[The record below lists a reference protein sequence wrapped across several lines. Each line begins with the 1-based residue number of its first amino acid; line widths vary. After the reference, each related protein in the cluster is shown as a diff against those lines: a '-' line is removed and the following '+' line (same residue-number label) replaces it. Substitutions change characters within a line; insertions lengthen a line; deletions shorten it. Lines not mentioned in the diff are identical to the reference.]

1 MFRAM
6 FYSCPMKEAIN
17 NEVTIEEMP
26 REALVAFVEFMYT
39 ANVAPK
45 VMRRYAEVLFC
56 AGHKYEVGFLRTLCE
71 KALVS
76 HVGPHNA
83 LAMLSLARRYTS
95 QRLWVAVIQAA
106 VEAHYDLP
114 LNFSYYHQ
122 FVAHDPSLLL
132 QLYHALLRVRH
143 DNTPNSI
150 VATNDLSSSSAFTT
164 MSISSSS
171 RKRRRRIPT
180 T

>member
-1 MFRAM
+1 MD
-6 FYSCPMKEAIN
+6 
-17 NEVTIEEMP
+17 EMP

-45 VMRRYAEVLFC
+45 VMRRHAEVLFC
-56 AGHKYEVGFLRTLCE
+56 AAHKYGIGFLRTLCE

-95 QRLWVAVIQAA
+95 QRLWAAVIQAA

-114 LNFSYYHQ
+114 STFSYYHQ

-132 QLYHALLRVRH
+132 HLYHALLMVRH
-143 DNTPNSI
+143 DHTLDTI
-150 VATNDLSSSSAFTT
+150 VATNDLSSDSSAFTT

-171 RKRRRRIPT
+171 RKRRRTTPT